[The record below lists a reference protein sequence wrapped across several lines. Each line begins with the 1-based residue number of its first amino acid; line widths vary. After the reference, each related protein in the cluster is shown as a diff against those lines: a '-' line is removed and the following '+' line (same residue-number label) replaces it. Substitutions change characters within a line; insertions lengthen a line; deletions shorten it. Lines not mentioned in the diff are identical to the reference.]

1 MSGHIIER
9 AFQLARSG
17 ECHAI
22 GDINLRLRREGYT
35 QVDAH
40 LGGKSIKAQLV
51 KLMLESQTNADLPQ
65 ARAAGAR
72 S

>member
-17 ECHAI
+17 ECNAI
-22 GDINLRLRREGYT
+22 GDISLRLRREGYT

-40 LGGKSIKAQLV
+40 LGGKLIKAQLV
-51 KLMLESQTNADLPQ
+51 KLMLESQARVDLPQ
-65 ARAAGAR
+65 ARAGTGH

>member
-1 MSGHIIER
+1 MSAHIIER

-17 ECHAI
+17 ECHAM
-22 GDINLRLRREGYT
+22 GDISQRLRREGFT

-51 KLMLESQTNADLPQ
+51 KLMLEAQAGADLPQ
-65 ARAAGAR
+65 MRTGGAR